1 MSWWQSQPVYPMF
14 DTREWSPIG
23 NIPKYIPDLNYTIY
37 TFNIK
42 YIDELLTFINN
53 NYITGY
59 KITKNYLYR
68 KIALNNSI
76 SLVLM
81 EKNVIVGF
89 IYSCPIVIN
98 NYECGYV
105 DLMTVAN
112 NKRKNGLAKILIS
125 AITNYSNKKHYI
137 HKKDNNPLPFPFFY
151 QTKHYTANINLNYKT
166 HKYNLIETN
175 NSNITKVYNIYKIW
189 LKSQVIKTIVDL
201 DTFMSSESVKTYF
214 IYDFIVSVAIFE
226 FTYGFIRNTKIAE
239 LFFINYNIFNYEL
252 YQSLLYKLKILDVHF
267 LVVQDNSFFRDIIK
281 IDNFFESMD
290 LFLHSYNLFI
300 PNRFNNIQIPVF

>member
-1 MSWWQSQPVYPMF
+1 MSWWQTQPVYPSF
-14 DTREWSPIG
+14 DTSEWSPIG

-68 KIALNNSI
+68 KITLNNSI

-81 EKNVIVGF
+81 EKTVIVGF
-89 IYSCPIVIN
+89 IYSCPIYIN

-105 DLMTVAN
+105 DLMTVAKY
-112 NKRKNGLAKILIS
+112 KRKNGLAKILIS

-151 QTKHYTANINLNYKT
+151 NTKHYTANINLNYKT
-166 HKYNLIETN
+166 HKYTLIESN
-175 NSNITKVYNIYKIW
+175 NSNITKVYNIYKRW
-189 LKSQVIKTIVDL
+189 VKTQSIQPMVDL
-201 DTFMSSESVKTYF
+201 NTFMSSESIKTYF
-214 IYDFIVSVAIFE
+214 INDFIVSVAIFE
-226 FTYGFIRNTKIAE
+226 FTYGLIRNTKIAE
-239 LFFINYNIFNYEL
+239 LFFINYNTFNYEL
-252 YQSLLYKLKILDVHF
+252 YQSLLFKLKLLDVHF
-267 LVVQDNSFFRDIIK
+267 LVVQDNLFFRDIIK

-290 LFLHSYNLFI
+290 LYLHSYNLFI